1 MIKIVTSEEMR
12 GMDSYTIEELGIPGA
27 VLMENA
33 GKGVFQV
40 IQGILENLKDFKTVI
55 FCGKGNNGGDG
66 FVIGRYLW
74 NEGVRVEFFMVGNET
89 DIKGDA
95 RINYEVIRKL
105 NIPVHFVNKKSD
117 LTPISQKM
125 PDLIVDALLGTGITG
140 AVYGFM
146 KDVIEFINELDC
158 PVLSV
163 DVPSGLN
170 SDLPAVEG
178 EVVKADITVTMALPK
193 HCHVFYPAK
202 NYVGELYVVDIGIP
216 NDRLNDRKVKTQI
229 IEADDIHMPARARDT
244 HKYLVGKVAVLAG
257 STGFTGAATL
267 ASDAA
272 LHAGAGL
279 VILGIPHTLNHI
291 LEMKM
296 TEVITKPYTQE
307 VLTSADD
314 PIIKELLDWGD
325 VLAIGPGLGRSA
337 ETQQAIID
345 ILARF
350 DKPAIID
357 ADALFALAQHP
368 QLLKKPHPDW
378 ILTPHHGEFYRLL
391 EGVEKKDFQTHFVS
405 LARDYAVKHRLVLML
420 KGAPSL
426 VAAPDGQVY
435 VNSTGNP
442 GLASGGTGDV
452 LTGLAA
458 GLRVQGMDAVTAAYT
473 AHYIH
478 GICADEI
485 VERTSTYSLTA
496 AQLIDELGAVTHKIV
511 TRHEENHSG

>member
-12 GMDSYTIEELGIPGA
+12 GMDSFTIEDLGIPGA

-33 GKGVFQV
+33 GKGIFHV
-40 IQGILENLKDFKTVI
+40 IEGALEDRKNFRVYI

-66 FVIGRYLW
+66 YVVGRYLW
-74 NEGVRVEFFMVGNET
+74 NEGVNVEFFIAGKET
-89 DIKGDA
+89 EIKGDA
-95 RINYEVIRKL
+95 RINFDIIKKLDIPFHFLQNKTDLL
-105 NIPVHFVNKKSD
+105 NIPKD
-117 LTPISQKM
+117 L
-125 PDLIVDALLGTGITG
+125 PDLVVDALLGTGITG

-146 KDVIEFINELDC
+146 KDVIEFINQLDC
-158 PVLSV
+158 PVVSV

-170 SDLPAVEG
+170 ADLPAVEG
-178 EVVKADITVTMALPK
+178 PVVKADITVTMALPK

-216 NDRLNDRKVKTQI
+216 HSRLNDENVKIQI
-229 IEADDIHMPARARDT
+229 IEATDIQMPGRAEDT

-267 ASDAA
+267 CSEAA

-279 VILGIPHTLNHI
+279 VILGIPGSLNPI

-296 TEVITKPYTQE
+296 TEVITRPYGKDILE
-307 VLTSADD
+307 SASD
-314 PIIKELLDWGD
+314 PAIQDLLGWGD
-325 VLAIGPGLGRSA
+325 ILAIGPGLGRSKS
-337 ETQQAIID
+337 TQQAIVD
-345 ILARF
+345 ILNNF
-350 DKPAIID
+350 EKPAVVD

-368 QLLKKPHPDW
+368 ELLTKPHPDW

-391 EGVEKKDFQTHFVS
+391 NGVDKEDFKTHFVF
-405 LARDYAVKHRLVLML
+405 LAQEYAVKHQLVLML

-452 LTGLAA
+452 LTGLTA
-458 GLRVQGMDAVTAAYT
+458 GLRGQGMDSVTAAYT

-478 GICADEI
+478 GLCADEI
-485 VERTSTYSLTA
+485 VEKTSTYTLTA
-496 AQLIDELGAVTHKIV
+496 GQLINELGAVTKKLSAGDIQP
-511 TRHEENHSG
+511 